1 MNRIDLDGRIAIVTG
16 AARGIGRAIAERVS
30 ASGAKVAIWDVDGAV
45 AAATA
50 LAVDN
55 ATYDIVDVT
64 DPAGIARAVEATEAR
79 LGPPD
84 ILVNNAGI
92 SGPNLPISEYPPEEW
107 RRVVEIDLIGVFNC
121 CRAVLPLMQRRD
133 YGRIV
138 NIASIAG
145 KEGNPNASAYSAA
158 KAGVIGLT
166 KSLGKELAGTGIRVN
181 CVTPAAARTDIFAQ
195 MTEAQIDYMLS
206 KIPMGRFVL
215 VEEIA
220 ALVAW
225 LASEECSFST
235 GGVFDIS
242 GGRATYW
249 RCPAMAAARS
259 ARRRT
264 VAQSP
269 AATAALGAIHDPPT
283 IGTLGNAKYLAA
295 ERSSM
300 PPVGQNAIPGKTG
313 ASACNSASPPTA
325 SAGNSFR
332 KLMPRSR
339 AVMISEG
346 VATPGR

>member
-1 MNRIDLDGRIAIVTG
+1 MNRIDLGGRVAIVTG
-16 AARGIGRAIAERVS
+16 AARGIGRAIAERLS
-30 ASGAKVAIWDVDGAV
+30 GSGARVAIWDVDTAAAAEAAHAIEGAV
-45 AAATA
+45 DLAA
-50 LAVDN
+50 
-55 ATYDIVDVT
+55 DVT
-64 DPAGIARAVEATEAR
+64 DPAMIERALAQTEAR

-92 SGPNLPISEYPPEEW
+92 SGPNFPLADYPPEEW
-107 RRVVEIDLIGVFNC
+107 RRVIEIDLIGVYNC
-121 CRAVLPLMQRRD
+121 CRAVVPGMQRRD

-166 KSLGKELAGTGIRVN
+166 KSLGKELAQTGVRVN

-225 LASEECSFST
+225 LSSAECSFST

-242 GGRATYW
+242 GGRATY
-249 RCPAMAAARS
+249 
-259 ARRRT
+259 
-264 VAQSP
+264 
-269 AATAALGAIHDPPT
+269 
-283 IGTLGNAKYLAA
+283 
-295 ERSSM
+295 
-300 PPVGQNAIPGKTG
+300 
-313 ASACNSASPPTA
+313 
-325 SAGNSFR
+325 
-332 KLMPRSR
+332 
-339 AVMISEG
+339 
-346 VATPGR
+346 